1 MCINA
6 DKVRAHGI
14 TEKPFPRPRLQTH
27 PVSSSFLQDQNLT
40 NEEVTAPSSSSS
52 HHFFSPQVQPS
63 SLPYCWCLPLYSL
76 LLQLSPA
83 WLRSQHKTER
93 NRLCACRVMGGGG
106 VRIWGSKGGWG
117 GGVHG
122 LRWGMGQGGRVEQS
136 CRNEGKGGEWRRDG
150 GEKRHKH
157 YDREGKEWMKRWGLL
172 RVKRDD
178 WRECFCHYPGSTYHM
193 SLYLDRSLHF
203 FKGFFGFSHLSPL
216 KRFEP

>member
-14 TEKPFPRPRLQTH
+14 TEKPFPRPRLQNH

-106 VRIWGSKGGWG
+106 VRIWGSKGG
-117 GGVHG
+117 VHG

-150 GEKRHKH
+150 GEKKGTSTMTG
-157 YDREGKEWMKRWGLL
+157 RE
-172 RVKRDD
+172 
-178 WRECFCHYPGSTYHM
+178 
-193 SLYLDRSLHF
+193 RSGW
-203 FKGFFGFSHLSPL
+203 KDEGY
-216 KRFEP
+216 